1 MLGVILVLLDAEV
14 TEGAE
19 RARARLDAQR
29 VERLKAAEGEDR
41 VVGAEQQQALL
52 DVPVRS
58 ARRAQLGDGRGQ
70 AIGYLMRVAIPC
82 NQMQSRRNQGAWAC
96 IVYVGWVARI
106 EDSRDDRLHEM
117 IRMRHRRSWRRRRS
131 GRPLAQELV
140 GSEILG
146 TEHFISR
153 ELATQLEVDGN
164 GRGRGWREW
173 DRRR

>member
-1 MLGVILVLLDAEV
+1 MLGGHQGRPCWEVMLVLLDAEV

-29 VERLKAAEGEDR
+29 VERLEAAEGEDR

-96 IVYVGWVARI
+96 IVYVGWVA
-106 EDSRDDRLHEM
+106 
-117 IRMRHRRSWRRRRS
+117 
-131 GRPLAQELV
+131 
-140 GSEILG
+140 
-146 TEHFISR
+146 
-153 ELATQLEVDGN
+153 
-164 GRGRGWREW
+164 
-173 DRRR
+173 